1 MRIRLDDVDLA
12 LGSDILDGG
21 KEAIYGAAKR
31 LALDN
36 NCVITDIL
44 VDGES
49 VAEESVFF
57 ALSGGLDIRFVS
69 KPVKDLIPESIAEGH
84 RYIPLL
90 EAGLDSVATL
100 FEQGS
105 DQDALSR
112 FAQCVEGIDWLMA
125 VFGKCETLLNIQ
137 PESFQCGNYSEY
149 IEDFNRTQREILS
162 SMEGG
167 KNMRVAFLIRDELI
181 PLINRFSRFWDEAK
195 TQAETQ
201 PQ

>member
-12 LGSDILDGG
+12 LGSDIMDGG
-21 KEAIYGAAKR
+21 KEAIYGAVRR
-31 LALDN
+31 LALDSN
-36 NCVITDIL
+36 SVITDIL

-49 VAEESVFF
+49 VDEESAFL
-57 ALSGGLDIRFVS
+57 ALSGGLDIRFIS
-69 KPVKDLIPESIAEGH
+69 KPVKELIPESIAEGE

-105 DQDALSR
+105 DQEALSR
-112 FAQCVEGIDWLMA
+112 FAQCVDGIDWLMA
-125 VFGKCETLLNIQ
+125 VFGKCEALLNI
-137 PESFQCGNYSEY
+137 PLDGFRCGNYNEY
-149 IEDFNRTQREILS
+149 VEDFNRTQKDILS
-162 SMEGG
+162 SMEGR

-201 PQ
+201 LQ